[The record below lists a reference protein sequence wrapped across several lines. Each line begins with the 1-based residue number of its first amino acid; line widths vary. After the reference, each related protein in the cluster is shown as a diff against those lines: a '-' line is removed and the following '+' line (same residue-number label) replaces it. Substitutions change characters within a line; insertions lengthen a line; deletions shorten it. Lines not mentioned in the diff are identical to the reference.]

1 MFYLQSAALKTSD
14 HWKVQCA
21 YTTVLFAVC
30 SIEDVR
36 PSESYS
42 CGNSLGGTAKAFELA
57 YSPHHH
63 HWVLSTD
70 T

>member
-1 MFYLQSAALKTSD
+1 MY
-14 HWKVQCA
+14 
-21 YTTVLFAVC
+21 VLFAVC

-42 CGNSLGGTAKAFELA
+42 CGYSLGGTAKAFELA

-63 HWVLSTD
+63 HRVLSTD